1 MISYITDYW
10 IAKLSL
16 TSIFSLFV
24 ALFYT
29 IWIVKVIQH
38 LIQSVKLYRVN
49 KRKDFRDTRE
59 QDRVLYNYETHIVK
73 DVILIFLSMAEMAE
87 IVIAFLSGIATTVE
101 LMKPN
106 YPSILRT
113 PKRCGLKNIVFEMFS
128 NLRPVPPTVIYFTTF
143 QDTLGSIGFIAFLL
157 LLSFLTEYLSKR
169 YYAHPFYKSILSH
182 FLIFLIQTTIVL
194 ICSNEETFIFQIII
208 APILVMIDWCILV
221 RNCRKLRSVL
231 KSNVRD
237 LDLHFT
243 HRSLY
248 RQQLKL
254 LQAYT
259 VFMPILLTA
268 LFFGVLTVLFHHYLF
283 IVNIMFNNLC
293 TPSSINPSA
302 AINELFNNLQKFGT
316 LILMSIH
323 FLLLG
328 LPMYILS
335 LQMLLSVIIKKFR
348 RNNEIFRFN
357 YNNFANL
364 ERYHLRSPY

>member
-10 IAKLSL
+10 IAKLSI

-24 ALFYT
+24 VLFYT
-29 IWIVKVIQH
+29 IWLVKVIQH

-101 LMKPN
+101 LMKT
-106 YPSILRT
+106 YPYNVTEPIH
-113 PKRCGLKNIVFEMFS
+113 CGLKTIVFEIFQ
-128 NLRPVPPTVIYFTTF
+128 NLRPGSLIAVYLTTF
-143 QDTLGSIGFIAFLL
+143 QDSLGSIGFIAFVL

-182 FLIFLIQTTIVL
+182 FLIFLSQTTIVL

-254 LQAYT
+254 LQTYT

-293 TPSSINPSA
+293 TPSSINPST
-302 AINELFNNLQKFGT
+302 AINELFSNLQKFGT

-348 RNNEIFRFN
+348 RNNENFRFN
-357 YNNFANL
+357 YTNFANL